1 MARKLVKKILVAFD
15 GSEQAKRALNL
26 ALEIAD
32 KFSANAVLLG
42 VVDYMPIIDDE
53 YVNNLKKRYE
63 EIISEAVKNAKNAKP
78 NLQVTE
84 KLTEGRPADKILET
98 AKDGEFDMIVMGSR
112 GIGGINQFIR
122 GSVSKKV
129 ADEAPCPV
137 VIVK

>member
-1 MARKLVKKILVAFD
+1 MVKKILVAFD
-15 GSEQAKRALNL
+15 GSEQAKRALDL

-32 KFSANAVLLG
+32 KFSANTVLLG

-53 YVNNLKKRYE
+53 YVNKLKKRYE
-63 EIISEAVKNAKNAKP
+63 EIISEAVKNAKP
-78 NLQVTE
+78 NLKVTE
-84 KLTEGRPADKILET
+84 KLIEGRPADKILET

-122 GSVSKKV
+122 GSVSEKV